1 MVDRYELKT
10 ARTGRD
16 GKTYWTRIGIMF
28 PMKEKEGF
36 NLILEALPIPSL
48 SQTGALEVRISAWPP
63 YEKDANGQAKQQPA
77 QAEAPLPPA
86 DDGETLDDE
95 IPF

>member
-1 MVDRYELKT
+1 
-10 ARTGRD
+10 
-16 GKTYWTRIGIMF
+16 MF
-28 PMKEKEGF
+28 PMKDKDGYS
-36 NLILEALPIPSL
+36 LILEALPIPSL

-63 YEKDANGQAKQQPA
+63 YEKDANGQAKQQGNP
-77 QAEAPLPPA
+77 QAPLPPA

>member
-1 MVDRYELKT
+1 
-10 ARTGRD
+10 
-16 GKTYWTRIGIMF
+16 MF

-36 NLILEALPIPSL
+36 SLILEALPIPTL
-48 SQTGALEVRISAWPP
+48 SQTGDLEVRISAWPP

-77 QAEAPLPPA
+77 PYSYHKPPQAEAPSPPSPEQQPA
-86 DDGETLDDE
+86 DDGLDDE

>member
-1 MVDRYELKT
+1 
-10 ARTGRD
+10 
-16 GKTYWTRIGIMF
+16 MF

-36 NLILEALPIPSL
+36 SLILEALPIPSL
-48 SQTGALEVRISAWPP
+48 SQAGDLEVRISAWPP
-63 YEKDANGQAKQQPA
+63 YDKDDDGKAKQHHGRQPA

>member
-1 MVDRYELKT
+1 
-10 ARTGRD
+10 
-16 GKTYWTRIGIMF
+16 MF

-77 QAEAPLPPA
+77 QAEATLPPPPEQQPA
-86 DDGETLDDE
+86 DDGLDDE

>member
-1 MVDRYELKT
+1 
-10 ARTGRD
+10 
-16 GKTYWTRIGIMF
+16 MF

-36 NLILEALPIPSL
+36 SLILEALPIPSL

-63 YEKDANGQAKQQPA
+63 YEKDDDGQAKQQPA